1 MRRGRAG
8 LSSGRLRAWV
18 ALGVAGAV
26 AVAVPA
32 LAGSAATRGLSWQG
46 VRLEVPE
53 QWQVVDFAT
62 DPAACLRLDRP
73 TLYLG
78 TPGPDQDCPA
88 HLVGRAPTVQAVVG
102 DVTPTVAAGETA
114 LVRRLGGVTLVGRGG
129 ADLGPVSGI
138 LAAAQSSLAGA
149 EAGVEAGAAG
159 AVTAVR
165 GPADSA
171 TAGLGLPP
179 LPLPPLPLPGQP
191 APPPPGTPASVVQG
205 EGFDTCTVPSTA
217 AMQAWQASPYRTI
230 GIYVGGINRACGDGN
245 LSAGWIQTVRGQGWS
260 MVPIYVGRQ
269 APCAGQSGLAPID
282 PSQAQSQGVAAADD
296 AIANL
301 NRFGFRQGAVV
312 YFDMENYAPSCRG
325 TVLTFLAG
333 WTDRLHQQ
341 GYRSGA
347 YGSVAS
353 LGRDLVGVAGSYP
366 EPDVL
371 WFAHWDGRHTVW
383 GDPYIPDSAF
393 THHQRLHQYSG
404 DSRQTWGGVTI
415 NIDGDY
421 LDGLAQR

>member
-1 MRRGRAG
+1 MRRAVARLSSRRVRLWAG
-8 LSSGRLRAWV
+8 L
-18 ALGVAGAV
+18 GA
-26 AVAVPA
+26 AAAMTLAVPA
-32 LAGSAATRGLSWQG
+32 IAGSPSVRTVSWHG
-46 VRLEVPE
+46 VRLEVPA
-53 QWQVVDFAT
+53 QWRVVDFGT
-62 DPAACLRLDRP
+62 DPTACLRLDRS

-78 TPGPDQDCPA
+78 SPGPDQDCPA

-102 DVTPTVAAGETA
+102 ALTPALAAGETA
-114 LVRRLGGVTLVGRGG
+114 LVRRVGDVTLLGRGG

-138 LAAAQSSLAGA
+138 LAAAQSSLAG
-149 EAGVEAGAAG
+149 VESAAAG
-159 AVTAVR
+159 EVTAVR
-165 GPADSA
+165 GMADSA
-171 TAGLGLPP
+171 AAPLGLPP
-179 LPLPPLPLPGQP
+179 LPLPPLPLPGKP
-191 APPPPGTPASVVQG
+191 APPPPPAGTPASVVQG
-205 EGFDTCTVPSTA
+205 EGFDTCTAPSTS
-217 AMQAWQASPYRTI
+217 AMQAWRSSPYRTI

-245 LSAGWIQTVRGQGWS
+245 LSAGWVQTVRSQGWS
-260 MVPIYVGRQ
+260 TVPIYVGRQ
-269 APCAGQSGLAPID
+269 APCAGQAGLAPID

-301 NRFGFRQGAVV
+301 SRFGFRAGSIV

-353 LGRDLVGVAGSYP
+353 LGRDLVSVAGSYP

-393 THHQRLHQYSG
+393 TNHQRLHQYSG
-404 DSRQTWGGVTI
+404 DSPQTWGGVTI